1 VGIWGKSGWTD
12 GGFLLRVL
20 FQFFSHPV
28 LSDKD
33 VSMADRSQET
43 RKKSSRTND
52 VSPEVAARLAEL
64 AVEMRQLM
72 YGKDGV
78 PEWGTK
84 FTEIESQGMNV
95 GLELARL
102 LMEQSVGEQAGQVPV
117 AALEC
122 GGEVAAEGGETTP
135 SSLETPAGEVQW
147 EQPKTRLVKSRR
159 DFFPSGAGIGD
170 PC

>member
-1 VGIWGKSGWTD
+1 
-12 GGFLLRVL
+12 
-20 FQFFSHPV
+20 
-28 LSDKD
+28 
-33 VSMADRSQET
+33 
-43 RKKSSRTND
+43 
-52 VSPEVAARLAEL
+52 
-64 AVEMRQLM
+64 MRQLI

-102 LMEQSVGEQAGQVPV
+102 LMEQSVGEQAGQVPA

-122 GGEVAAEGGETTP
+122 DGEVATEDAETKP

-147 EQPKTRLVKSRR
+147 EQPKTRLAQSQR
-159 DFFPSGAGIGD
+159 DFFPSGAGVGD
-170 PC
+170 QC

>member
-1 VGIWGKSGWTD
+1 
-12 GGFLLRVL
+12 
-20 FQFFSHPV
+20 
-28 LSDKD
+28 
-33 VSMADRSQET
+33 MANRSQGT
-43 RKKSSRTND
+43 RKKSFRTNN

-72 YGKDGV
+72 YGNDGI

-84 FTEIESQGMNV
+84 FTEIESDGMNV

-102 LMEQSVGEQAGQVPV
+102 LMEQSVSEQAGQVPE
-117 AALEC
+117 AALESE
-122 GGEVAAEGGETTP
+122 GEVAAKDAKTKP

-147 EQPKTRLVKSRR
+147 EQPQTRLAKSRR
-159 DFFPSGAGIGD
+159 DFFPSGEGLGD

>member
-1 VGIWGKSGWTD
+1 LD
-12 GGFLLRVL
+12 GQRIFVTNL
-20 FQFFSHPV
+20 FPIFPVPV

-33 VSMADRSQET
+33 VSMSNRPQGT
-43 RKKSSRTND
+43 RKKSFRTND

-64 AVEMRQLM
+64 AVEMRHLI

-78 PEWGTK
+78 PAWGTK

-102 LMEQSVGEQAGQVPV
+102 LMEQSVEEQARQVPD

-122 GGEVAAEGGETTP
+122 NGEAAAKDDETNP
-135 SSLETPAGEVQW
+135 SSMETSAGEVEW
-147 EQPKTRLVKSRR
+147 EQPKTRLAKSKR
-159 DFFPSGAGIGD
+159 DFFPSGEGVWEQH
-170 PC
+170 

>member
-1 VGIWGKSGWTD
+1 
-12 GGFLLRVL
+12 
-20 FQFFSHPV
+20 
-28 LSDKD
+28 
-33 VSMADRSQET
+33 MANGSQGT

-102 LMEQSVGEQAGQVPV
+102 LMEQSVSEQAGQVPA

-122 GGEVAAEGGETTP
+122 EGEVAAEDSETKP

-147 EQPKTRLVKSRR
+147 EQPKTRLAKSQR
-159 DFFPSGAGIGD
+159 DFFPSGEGAWD
-170 PC
+170 QC